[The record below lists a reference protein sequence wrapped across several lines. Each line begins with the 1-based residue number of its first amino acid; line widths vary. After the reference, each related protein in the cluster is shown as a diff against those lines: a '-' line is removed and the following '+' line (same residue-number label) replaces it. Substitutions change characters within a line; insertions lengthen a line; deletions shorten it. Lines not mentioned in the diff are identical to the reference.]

1 MYKHMVHH
9 LLHKRFVALC
19 FLCFIVALFLALLM
33 CLQRVAVV
41 CATLA
46 YYVATATV
54 AAAAAQQQ

>member
-1 MYKHMVHH
+1 MVHH